1 MGFLRRRPENTP
13 SVKKRIPIL
22 RWIVGAL
29 LLPVLLWAGILLI
42 VPTEHARV
50 KIVEALSRASG
61 RTVRLSAVRLGV
73 CGGVRLEGLEIAETA
88 HTADPWLKA
97 ETLALDLSILQL
109 VSGQLLPKEIR
120 AEGVSLRVHRRADG
134 SLEFGDLIPGT
145 RPRSTDSRDPGD
157 DSDVPEVAFKISRA
171 HVSIHDDPS
180 DTRLELIA
188 LDAQGT
194 WQRDAVALSSA
205 KAQLNGGS
213 VELRGALDRSAIGPS
228 VEGTFKANALSY
240 VAPVLANAPPSFD
253 GRLKLE
259 LILKGRCGSSQEL
272 ARTAKGEGRMVV
284 EPITLEGSTFV
295 AELARAT
302 HISPSERVGSVTSN
316 FEIGDNR
323 VTSKNLTINV
333 SRVPVVLVG
342 WTSFDGQV
350 DYQLKTDQLTQK
362 IAKETHGLLD
372 ELAFDL
378 SGLATLRL
386 RGDLHHLVWT
396 VPDPTVSARGGQD
409 EERLED
415 RFRQIGRHLKD
426 RILR

>member
-1 MGFLRRRPENTP
+1 M
-13 SVKKRIPIL
+13 
-22 RWIVGAL
+22 
-29 LLPVLLWAGILLI
+29 
-42 VPTEHARV
+42 
-50 KIVEALSRASG
+50 
-61 RTVRLSAVRLGV
+61 
-73 CGGVRLEGLEIAETA
+73 
-88 HTADPWLKA
+88 
-97 ETLALDLSILQL
+97 
-109 VSGQLLPKEIR
+109 
-120 AEGVSLRVHRRADG
+120 
-134 SLEFGDLIPGT
+134 
-145 RPRSTDSRDPGD
+145 
-157 DSDVPEVAFKISRA
+157 
-171 HVSIHDDPS
+171 
-180 DTRLELIA
+180 
-188 LDAQGT
+188 
-194 WQRDAVALSSA
+194 
-205 KAQLNGGS
+205 
-213 VELRGALDRSAIGPS
+213 
-228 VEGTFKANALSY
+228 
-240 VAPVLANAPPSFD
+240 APVLANAPPSFD

-302 HISPSERVGSVTSN
+302 HISPSERVGSVKPAQLPG
-316 FEIGDNR
+316 IGDNR

-409 EERLED
+409 EERIED